1 MSRRVVVSLFLLV
14 AILPLLGLISN
25 APETQGQ
32 AFTTITSYTTT
43 PTTVTSIR
51 ISILPITGTTTFT
64 RSDTTTSSLTP
75 PKILYSATVT
85 LPRPSAGHCEVTTKS
100 FTAEEGQVIS
110 VNLTS
115 NTEISFY
122 KMNEK
127 DYVKWYKPGAKC
139 FPSSVSDFFGAFS
152 VTSLTEELEIRNDGK
167 YRFVFV
173 NDAAS
178 STVAA
183 KIQFKAEVVRV
194 AYETTSVVTSHVV
207 SLQYSTDTI
216 TLTTVATGTVV
227 RTEQVGLPLGQ
238 NSLLIVAVVLVAV
251 VAVVA
256 VIVLRRR
263 GRGKSVAAA
272 PIGAPVESQL
282 AATRFCISC
291 GAELPATVNFC
302 NKCGSK
308 Q

>member
-14 AILPLLGLISN
+14 VILPLLGLISN
-25 APETQGQ
+25 APETQDQ
-32 AFTTITSYTTT
+32 AFTTITSYTTK

-64 RSDTTTSSLTP
+64 RSDTTTSYLTP
-75 PKILYSATVT
+75 PKILFSAIVT
-85 LPRPSAGHCEVTTKS
+85 LPRASVGHCEVTSKA
-100 FTAEEGQVIS
+100 FTAKEGQVIF

-127 DYVKWYKPGAKC
+127 DYTKWYKPGASC
-139 FPSSVSDFFGAFS
+139 WPSDVTDFFGAFR
-152 VTSLTEELEIRNDGK
+152 VTSLTEELVIRNDGK

-173 NDAAS
+173 S
-178 STVAA
+178 GSTDKAA
-183 KIQFKAEVVRV
+183 KIRFKAEVVRV
-194 AYETTSVVTSHVV
+194 AYEATFVVTSRVV
-207 SLQYSTDTI
+207 SLQYSTDTM
-216 TLTTVATGTVV
+216 TLTTIATGTVV

-238 NSLLIVAVVLVAV
+238 NSMLIVVVVVVAV

-256 VIVLRRR
+256 AIVLRRR
-263 GRGKSVAAA
+263 GHEKPVAAV
-272 PIGAPVESQL
+272 PTGAPVESQL
-282 AATRFCISC
+282 AAKRFCINC

>member
-1 MSRRVVVSLFLLV
+1 
-14 AILPLLGLISN
+14 
-25 APETQGQ
+25 
-32 AFTTITSYTTT
+32 
-43 PTTVTSIR
+43 
-51 ISILPITGTTTFT
+51 
-64 RSDTTTSSLTP
+64 
-75 PKILYSATVT
+75 
-85 LPRPSAGHCEVTTKS
+85 
-100 FTAEEGQVIS
+100 VIF

-127 DYVKWYKPGAKC
+127 DYTKWYKPGASC
-139 FPSSVSDFFGAFS
+139 WPSDVTDFFGAFR
-152 VTSLTEELEIRNDGK
+152 VTSLTEELGIRNDGK

-173 NDAAS
+173 S
-178 STVAA
+178 GSTDKAA

-207 SLQYSTDTI
+207 SLQYSTDTL
-216 TLTTVATGTVV
+216 TLTTVATGKVV

-238 NSLLIVAVVLVAV
+238 NSMLIVAVVVVAV

-256 VIVLRRR
+256 VFVLRRR

-282 AATRFCISC
+282 AATRFCVSC
-291 GAELPATVNFC
+291 GAELPAGVNFC

>member
-14 AILPLLGLISN
+14 AILPLFGLISN

-32 AFTTITSYTTT
+32 AFTTITTYTTR
-43 PTTVTSIR
+43 PTTVTTIRVSIV
-51 ISILPITGTTTFT
+51 PITGTTTFT
-64 RSDTTTSSLTP
+64 RSDTTTSSLTQP
-75 PKILYSATVT
+75 RKLFSETITLRAPGPKYGCTPDNRAFSA
-85 LPRPSAGHCEVTTKS
+85 KK
-100 FTAEEGQVIS
+100 GQVVS
-110 VNLTS
+110 VSIES
-115 NTEISFY
+115 NNEFTLYI
-122 KMNEK
+122 MTEK
-127 DYVKWYKPGAKC
+127 DYKAWDKRGKCSPGE
-139 FPSSVSDFFGAFS
+139 VSDFTGAFDI
-152 VTSLTEELEIRNDGK
+152 TSYNERLVMGNDGW
-167 YRFVFV
+167 YRFVFLNFGYDMAV
-173 NDAAS
+173 
-178 STVAA
+178 
-183 KIQFKAEVVRV
+183 IRFKAEVVGV

-207 SLQYSTDTI
+207 SVQYSTDTL

-238 NSLLIVAVVLVAV
+238 NSMLIVAVVVVAV

-256 VIVLRRR
+256 VFVLRRR

>member
-32 AFTTITSYTTT
+32 AFTTITSYTTR

-51 ISILPITGTTTFT
+51 MSIVPITGTTTFT
-64 RSDTTTSSLTP
+64 RSDTTTSSLTQ
-75 PKILYSATVT
+75 
-85 LPRPSAGHCEVTTKS
+85 PRKLFSETIVIRAPSPSHCNYVKRAFSVKKGEVL
-100 FTAEEGQVIS
+100 S
-110 VNLTS
+110 VNVES
-115 NTEISFY
+115 NNEFTLYIMTEKNY
-122 KMNEK
+122 KAWDK
-127 DYVKWYKPGAKC
+127 TGKCSPGE
-139 FPSSVSDFFGAFS
+139 VSDFTGSFDI
-152 VTSLTEELEIRNDGK
+152 TSYGERLVMANDGW
-167 YRFVFV
+167 YRFVLLNYGPDSAV
-173 NDAAS
+173 I
-178 STVAA
+178 
-183 KIQFKAEVVRV
+183 KFKAEVVGV
-194 AYETTSVVTSHVV
+194 AYETTLVATSQVV
-207 SLQYSTDTI
+207 SLRYSTDTL

-238 NSLLIVAVVLVAV
+238 NSLLIVAVVLVVV

-256 VIVLRRR
+256 VFVLRRR